1 MRTIRE
7 VLSTVVE
14 STPFLESALADGI
27 LNLTAFA
34 RSIRPEVE
42 ASLLRPVSI
51 GSLVMALKRMM
62 PKLESTSS
70 TPTVPWS
77 IGDLTVRSHLSEL
90 TMQWSD
96 TVLGKQQRLLEAIRE
111 GAQRFVAFAH
121 GVREVTV
128 IMDSEIEHLA
138 REIFSGE
145 RCLSRLSDL
154 AAITLSHS
162 PGSASTPGVY
172 YDTLKR
178 LSMKAINVVEVIST
192 PTEFTVILHHSD
204 VDYAFTVLR
213 GGIADRRCLV
223 TGP

>member
-1 MRTIRE
+1 MRTIRD
-7 VLSTVVE
+7 VLSNVIA

-42 ASLLRPVSI
+42 ADLLRPVSV

-70 TPTVPWS
+70 SPAVPWS
-77 IGDLTVRSHLSEL
+77 VGDLTVRSHLSEL
-90 TMQWSD
+90 TLQWSD
-96 TVLGKQQRLLEAIRE
+96 TVLAKQQQFLEAMRE

-128 IMDSEIEHLA
+128 IMDSDIEHLA
-138 REIFSGE
+138 REIFSSE
-145 RCLSRLSDL
+145 RCLSRMSDL
-154 AAITLSHS
+154 AAITLSHC
-162 PGSASTPGVY
+162 PDSASTPGVY
-172 YDTLKR
+172 YETLKC
-178 LSMKAINVVEVIST
+178 LAMKAINVVEVIST
-192 PTEFTVILHHSD
+192 PTEFTVVVHHSD

-213 GGIADRRCLV
+213 GGIADRRC
-223 TGP
+223 PA